1 MLSKKISNDLKKS
14 SWIRLMFEEGNKLA
28 AKYGRENVYDFS
40 LGNPTDEPPKGVK
53 DAILATATMEAANKH
68 GYMSNAGY
76 ARVRQRIADY
86 INDTKGS
93 KLTDNHVIM
102 TCGAAGALN
111 VSLKALLDPGD
122 EVIVFSPYFVEYLF
136 YIENHGGKAVIIPAN
151 TENFQ
156 PDPEVFEKYVTA
168 KTKAVIINNPNN
180 PTGVVY
186 SEVTLTQLNEVIEK
200 KEKQFGSEIYILSDE
215 PYDRIVYDDAKV
227 PSVFKCFKNSII
239 VNSFSKSHSLPGERI
254 GYIAINDRTED
265 ADTLSNGM
273 AFCNRILGF
282 VNAPAFMQRVV
293 SDAVYETIDM
303 EGYKLKRD
311 LLYDKL
317 ISLGFKCIKP
327 QGAFYLFPK
336 ALIEDDVEFARRAQK
351 YNILVVPGTG
361 FGCPGYCRIA
371 YCCSIE
377 TIEKSLPAFE
387 KLAQEFRE

>member
-1 MLSKKISNDLKKS
+1 MLSGKISNDLRKS
-14 SWIRLMFEEGNKLA
+14 SFIRKMFEEGNKLA
-28 AKYGRENVYDFS
+28 AKYGRQNVFDFS
-40 LGNPTDEPPKGVK
+40 LGNPTDDPPKGVK
-53 DAILATATMEAANKH
+53 DAILTIASLETTNKH

-93 KLTDNHVIM
+93 NLSANHIIM

-136 YIENHGGKAVIIPAN
+136 YIDNHGGKAVIIPAN

-156 PDPEVFEKYVTA
+156 PDPAAFEKYVTA

-186 SEVTLTQLNEVIEK
+186 SEDTLARLNEVIEK

-215 PYDRIVYDDAKV
+215 PYDRLVYDDTKV
-227 PSVFKCFKNSII
+227 PSVFKCFKNSVI
-239 VNSFSKSHSLPGERI
+239 VNSFSKSHSMPGERI
-254 GYIAINDRTED
+254 GYIAINDRIEAAD
-265 ADTLSNGM
+265 ALSNGM

-293 SDAVYETIDM
+293 SDAVYETIDI

-311 LLYDKL
+311 LLYNKL
-317 ISLGFKCIKP
+317 ISLGFECIKP

-336 ALIEDDVEFARRAQK
+336 ALIEDDVEFARCAQK

-361 FGCPGYCRIA
+361 FGCPGYFRIA
-371 YCCSIE
+371 YCCSVE

-387 KLAQEFRE
+387 KLAQEFRS